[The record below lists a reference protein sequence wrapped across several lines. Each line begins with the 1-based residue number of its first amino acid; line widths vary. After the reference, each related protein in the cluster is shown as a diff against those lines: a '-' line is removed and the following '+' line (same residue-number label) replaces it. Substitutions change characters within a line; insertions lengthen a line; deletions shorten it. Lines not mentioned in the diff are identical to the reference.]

1 VGFLSRLFGV
11 EKRDSGS
18 VLPLDPYLAPYVP
31 LLPPGYLNSRAVTPE
46 HAVSVLAVAAR
57 CTSLISEGLASL
69 PCAVYRRLDDGG
81 REAVETHPLHRL
93 LNDAANDAMS
103 SFELRELLLRDLTTF
118 GNAYARIVRDGRGAV
133 QELHYLVHGGVG
145 VERLTTGRLRYR
157 YSDPLTGR
165 NSVLLPEEVV
175 HLRCFSKDGLLGV
188 SPLMRSAGAVSL
200 AVAQADLAE
209 AQTNRGFVP
218 DLAFE
223 MDSSFGVNELADTA
237 FTRLKDQ
244 LTERAR
250 KMGLYGNPLVLEGG
264 LKAKPLAAPGREQQF
279 FEARVLSLEDV
290 ARIYGVPLSVVGL
303 GKNASYGSLTEE
315 SRALRQNCFSP
326 WSRRVEA
333 QLQLALLSAEGRREY
348 TIEHDLSGLER
359 GDMLARLQAYEI
371 GIRSEI
377 WNPNEVRIWEGM
389 NRRDGGD
396 TFSNPAVSHAT
407 PQDGALE

>member
-1 VGFLSRLFGV
+1 M
-11 EKRDSGS
+11 
-18 VLPLDPYLAPYVP
+18 P
-31 LLPPGYLNSRAVTPE
+31 LLPPGALNSRVAAPE
-46 HAVSVLAVAAR
+46 HAVSTLAVAAR
-57 CTSLISEGLASL
+57 CIGLISEGLASL
-69 PCAVYRRLDDGG
+69 PCTVYRRQADGG
-81 REAVETHPLHRL
+81 REAVETHHLHRL
-93 LNDAANDAMS
+93 LNDAANESMS
-103 SFELRELLLRDLTTF
+103 AFELRELLLRDLTTF
-118 GNAYARIVRDGRGAV
+118 GNAYARIVHDGRGAV
-133 QELHYLVHGGVG
+133 AELHYLVYGGVG

-165 NSVLLPEEVV
+165 NSIFLPEEIV
-175 HLRCFSKDGLLGV
+175 HLRCFSKDGLIGI

-200 AVAQADLAE
+200 AMAQADLAE

-315 SRALRQNCFSP
+315 SRALRQNCFAP
-326 WSRRVEA
+326 WAGRVEA
-333 QLQLALLSAEGRREY
+333 QLRLALLSAEGRREF

-359 GDMLARLQAYEI
+359 GDLLARLQAYEI
-371 GIRSEI
+371 GIRSEVFS
-377 WNPNEVRIWEGM
+377 PNEIRRWEGM
-389 NRRDGGD
+389 ESREGGD
-396 TFSNPAVSHAT
+396 RFRNPAVSHAT
-407 PQDGALE
+407 PRDGALE

>member
-1 VGFLSRLFGV
+1 MGFLARLFGMERREAGFV
-11 EKRDSGS
+11 
-18 VLPLDPYLAPYVP
+18 PDPYLAPFLP
-31 LLPPGYLNSRAVTPE
+31 LLPPGSFNARAVTPE

-69 PCAVYRRLDDGG
+69 PCTIYRRLSDGG
-81 REAVETHPLHRL
+81 REAIETHPLHRL

-103 SFELRELLLRDLTTF
+103 AFELRELLLRDLTTF
-118 GNAYARIVRDGRGAV
+118 GNAYARIVHDGRGAV
-133 QELHYLVHGGVG
+133 AELHYLVYGGVG
-145 VERLTTGRLRYR
+145 VERLSTGRLRYR

-165 NSVLLPEEVV
+165 NSVFLPEEIV
-175 HLRCFSKDGLLGV
+175 HLRCFSKDGLIGI

-200 AVAQADLAE
+200 AMAQADLAE
-209 AQTNRGFVP
+209 TQANRGFVP
-218 DLAFE
+218 DMSFE
-223 MDSSFGVNELADTA
+223 TEGTWPVTEQGETA
-237 FTRLKDQ
+237 FRRLKED
-244 LTERAR
+244 LTAR
-250 KMGLYGNPLVLEGG
+250 LRGMGRDGRPLLLEGG

-315 SRALRQNCFSP
+315 SRALRQNCFAP

-389 NRRDGGD
+389 GRREGGD
-396 TFSNPAVSHAT
+396 TFRNPAVSHAS
-407 PQDGALE
+407 PQDSALE